1 MAIQALLFRTEA
13 EIKVEKILNS
23 WEDRRNQ
30 ELLEEMNGS
39 YCARHQ
45 LSILHKNSF
54 VARPGES
61 EEVFQERTCL
71 IEFSR
76 ATTHRSRMTERRG
89 LRRIKFDDYRQSWV
103 RIGAARA
110 RTNRKLMSET
120 L

>member
-1 MAIQALLFRTEA
+1 MATQVLSFRTEA
-13 EIKVEKILNS
+13 EIRAEKILDA
-23 WEDRRNQ
+23 WEDQRNR

-54 VARPGES
+54 SARSGES
-61 EEVFQERTCL
+61 EEIFQERTAV
-71 IEFSR
+71 IELSR
-76 ATTHRSRMTERRG
+76 GTNHRSRVLERHG
-89 LRRIKFDDYRQSWV
+89 LRRVKFDDYRQSWV

-110 RTNRKLMSET
+110 RQNRKLMSET

>member
-1 MAIQALLFRTEA
+1 MATQVLSFRTEA
-13 EIKVEKILNS
+13 EIKAEKILDA
-23 WEDRRNQ
+23 WEDQYNR

-54 VARPGES
+54 VTRSGES
-61 EEVFQERTCL
+61 EEIFQERT
-71 IEFSR
+71 
-76 ATTHRSRMTERRG
+76 ATLGLSKVATRTPTFQRRG
-89 LRRIKFDDYRQSWV
+89 MRRVKFDDYRQSWV

-110 RTNRKLMSET
+110 RQNRKLMSET